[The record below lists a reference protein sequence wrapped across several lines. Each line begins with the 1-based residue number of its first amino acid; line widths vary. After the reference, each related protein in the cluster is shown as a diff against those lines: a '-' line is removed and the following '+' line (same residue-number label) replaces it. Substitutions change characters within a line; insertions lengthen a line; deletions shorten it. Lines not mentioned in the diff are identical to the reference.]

1 MIIFKMK
8 ALLATCKPLILLDF
22 HRSFNDT
29 PTKKV
34 LFSCENSTFSFKGKN
49 IIEDEL
55 QFRVKVQFHYFYFM
69 TLPPRALLGAAVF

>member
-29 PTKKV
+29 PTKKPPFSYENGG
-34 LFSCENSTFSFKGKN
+34 FSCFLLRKLRPKKFAFPSDHRN
-49 IIEDEL
+49 ITDGFL
-55 QFRVKVQFHYFYFM
+55 V
-69 TLPPRALLGAAVF
+69 